1 MPKLLVKAPAKV
13 NLFLHITGR
22 RGDQRHYL
30 ESLFVFVNVY
40 DILEVTIED
49 SIKSGVYFSNFRI
62 NKYSNTVYSAIKLL
76 LKHSNVRTNVFVN
89 VIKNILVS
97 AGLAGGSA
105 DAAAVMRLLSGMLNI
120 KYELLQ
126 ELALKIGSDVPA
138 CLESK
143 TLFAKGVGE
152 DILLLSEL
160 LLPKYIVLVAPR
172 GKPLSTAKV
181 FGNYKKDTFSPS
193 IYNKLPVRQDDW
205 LELIC
210 NARND
215 LLEAALK
222 FVPEIEDILFV
233 LKKLKNC
240 LVARMTGSGATC
252 FALFNELSCAD
263 TAAKLLQ
270 STRPDWIIFNARIL

>member
-1 MPKLLVKAPAKV
+1 MSKFLVRAPAKV
-13 NLFLHITGR
+13 NLFLHITGKR
-22 RGDQRHYL
+22 NLQHHSL

-40 DILEVTIED
+40 DILEVTVGG
-49 SIKSGVYFSNFRI
+49 SKNGVSFSNFRI
-62 NKYSNTVYSAIKLL
+62 SKYHNTVYSAIELL
-76 LKHSNVRTNVFVN
+76 LKHCPVHTNVFVS

-105 DAAAVMRLLSGMLNI
+105 DAAAVIRLLGRLWNI

-126 ELALKIGSDVPA
+126 ELSLKVGSDVPA

-143 TLFAKGVGE
+143 TLFAKGIGE
-152 DILLLSEL
+152 DILLLPEL
-160 LLPKYIVLVAPR
+160 KLPKYIILVAPR
-172 GKPLSTAKV
+172 GRPLSTAKV
-181 FGNYKKDTFSPS
+181 FGNYCKDNFSPS
-193 IYNKLPVRQDDW
+193 ICDKLPVREDDW

-215 LLEAALK
+215 LLDVALR

-240 LVARMTGSGATC
+240 IVARMTGSGATC
-252 FALFNELSCAD
+252 FALFSESSDAEA
-263 TAAKLLQ
+263 AAKLLQ
-270 STRPDWIIFNARIL
+270 STRPNWIIFNAKIL